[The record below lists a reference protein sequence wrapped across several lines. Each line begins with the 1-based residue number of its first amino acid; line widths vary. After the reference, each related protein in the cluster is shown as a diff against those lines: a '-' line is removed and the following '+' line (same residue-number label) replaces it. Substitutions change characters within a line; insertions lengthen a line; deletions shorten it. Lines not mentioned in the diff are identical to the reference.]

1 MSNNI
6 IPILIGFTEIS
17 FFGYFFYVATYN
29 FLLSIAG
36 HIKSPDSNQDFS
48 EQRRYLILIPAYKE
62 DLVIEQT
69 IVKALKLNYA
79 KSHYNIVVIADS
91 LKEHTLEKLKS
102 LPITLFSISVQNPT
116 KVKAIQFALD
126 NIKESYDAMVILDAD
141 NHIDPEFLSMA
152 DGMFNQG
159 HKVVQGRRMIKN
171 PNSDLAY
178 LDGLSE
184 VINTHINRKG
194 CYNLGLSASIA
205 GSGFVVDYALGK
217 SIFKRLNS
225 VGGFDKEFEL
235 QANVNNYLTAYSDK
249 LIVYDEKV
257 ESNKVFK
264 NQRKRWISSQYVFLS
279 NNFIFGLNSLN
290 KGRFVIFNSIILRN
304 FQLPRLLNLGLFTII
319 LIMSIYFSNY
329 LLINNI
335 FWALL
340 FVLFIFSIVI
350 SIPRSFYDKRL
361 LLSLIKLPKIF
372 FIMLLMMFRLKGA
385 NKSFIHTPHGS
396 NSN

>member
-91 LKEHTLEKLKS
+91 LKEHTHEKLKS

-152 DGMFNQG
+152 DGMFNLG
-159 HKVVQGRRMIKN
+159 HKVVQGRRRIKN

-235 QANVNNYLTAYSDK
+235 QVNV
-249 LIVYDEKV
+249 
-257 ESNKVFK
+257 
-264 NQRKRWISSQYVFLS
+264 
-279 NNFIFGLNSLN
+279 
-290 KGRFVIFNSIILRN
+290 
-304 FQLPRLLNLGLFTII
+304 
-319 LIMSIYFSNY
+319 
-329 LLINNI
+329 
-335 FWALL
+335 
-340 FVLFIFSIVI
+340 
-350 SIPRSFYDKRL
+350 
-361 LLSLIKLPKIF
+361 KI
-372 FIMLLMMFRLKGA
+372 
-385 NKSFIHTPHGS
+385 T
-396 NSN
+396 